1 MLKLYVREPSIT
13 TKTLR
18 NATAQ
23 SNTSQL
29 GITLLKL
36 GHDEEAIL
44 RIEKAKY
51 DVQEEILLMD

>member
-1 MLKLYVREPSIT
+1 MPL
-13 TKTLR
+13 
-18 NATAQ
+18 AQ

-36 GHDEEAIL
+36 EHDEEAIL